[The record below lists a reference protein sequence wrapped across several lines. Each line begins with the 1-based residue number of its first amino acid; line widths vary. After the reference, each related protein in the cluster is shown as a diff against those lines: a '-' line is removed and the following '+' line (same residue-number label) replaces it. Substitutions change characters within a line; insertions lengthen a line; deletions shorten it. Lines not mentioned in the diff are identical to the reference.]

1 MTVSLEGM
9 GGMNPGELSA
19 SAPDTCA
26 AAKSP
31 LLALYDASTALNQEF
46 SPPNTLWGIVVQG
59 AKRLMGHEGITAAG
73 ALREYVVNAER
84 ASGMMQGLATRLT
97 DDKRRLHDFS
107 RKNIEIYGQLVAGLQ
122 NLDRQAESLELRYR
136 AIAESLTSLPHSSP
150 EHGQY
155 WLAEHGLREKLQD
168 SASDRV
174 LQASRIPRMDSM
186 IAIAADVEKTM
197 GLAIIYVRLAVQHT
211 SDNIVLVNE
220 IAPSIN
226 DYLLSGKA
234 GCHLAGRV
242 AELHKTTKLVVGA
255 FGKTARAMAHVYQ
268 EATGAS
274 PAAKDL
280 RGILQTSYQDAERL
294 TTIATDTV
302 LASCAS
308 ELSKQGLSYDFV
320 KTKEHAA

>member
-1 MTVSLEGM
+1 MTISLEGM
-9 GGMNPGELSA
+9 GGIQTAEMTASTPDACTAVKNPM
-19 SAPDTCA
+19 
-26 AAKSP
+26 
-31 LLALYDASTALNQEF
+31 LALYEASTVLNQEF
-46 SPPNTLWGIVVQG
+46 SPPNTLWGMVVQG
-59 AKRLMGHEGITAAG
+59 ARRLIGQEGITAAG

-84 ASGMMQGLATRLT
+84 ASDMMHGLATRLT
-97 DDKRRLHDFS
+97 KDKQRLHDFS
-107 RKNIEIYGQLVAGLQ
+107 RKNIEEYGMLVAALQ
-122 NLDRQAESLELRYR
+122 NLERQAETLELKYR
-136 AIAESLTSLPHSSP
+136 AVGESLVSLPHSSP
-150 EHGQY
+150 EHSQC
-155 WLAEHGLREKLQD
+155 WLAEHSLREKLQD
-168 SASDRV
+168 SAAERV

-211 SDNIVLVNE
+211 TDNIVLVNE
-220 IAPSIN
+220 IAPSIS
-226 DYLLSGKA
+226 DYLLSGKT

-242 AELHKTTKLVVGA
+242 AELHMTTKLVVGA

-280 RGILQTSYQDAERL
+280 RGILQASYQDAERL

-302 LASCAS
+302 LATCAS

-320 KTKEHAA
+320 KTKERVA